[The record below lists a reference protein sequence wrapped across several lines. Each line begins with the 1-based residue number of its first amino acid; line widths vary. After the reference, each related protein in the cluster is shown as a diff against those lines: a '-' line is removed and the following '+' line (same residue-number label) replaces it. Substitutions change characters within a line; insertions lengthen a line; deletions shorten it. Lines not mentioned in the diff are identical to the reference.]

1 MGFSSFN
8 FKVRNIDN
16 YLDKIDKN
24 DKNDLH
30 ILKNKI
36 CTS

>member
-16 YLDKIDKN
+16 YLDKSDKYGGVGGGEN
-24 DKNDLH
+24 
-30 ILKNKI
+30 I
-36 CTS
+36 